1 VLFGQIIIY
10 TKKDIVM
17 KNTPLHFAA
26 LALLFAIPSAAF
38 AQTYIGVSGGVTLPS
53 DSKNTGTFT
62 AAVPATAT
70 AGAIPADTSLAWD
83 TDFKNGYNVSG
94 QFGYRLDGGLRIEA
108 EGFYQRHG
116 INGHSNLAVGGAVID
131 GADVSVLTRGA
142 PAATNPTVGTV
153 LNSGIGSVKSYGA
166 FANMYYDLN
175 AGGSFQ
181 PYVGG
186 GIGIARNTV
195 DFQPSNVNVG
205 KGSDTNLAYQLV
217 AGASYKIS
225 PSFELFGQYNY
236 RDLGKNKFALTLLP
250 ADLEVKTKQSV
261 FSLGVRIPFGG
272 K

>member
-1 VLFGQIIIY
+1 
-10 TKKDIVM
+10 M
-17 KNTPLHFAA
+17 KITPLHLAA
-26 LALLFAIPSAAF
+26 LAAIFAMPSAAF
-38 AQTYIGVSGGVTLPS
+38 AQTDLGVSGGVTLPS

-62 AAVPATAT
+62 ASVPVTATAT
-70 AGAIPADTSLAWD
+70 AIPADTSLAWD
-83 TDFKNGYNVSG
+83 TDFKKGYNISG

-116 INGHSNLAVGGAVID
+116 INGHSNLAVGGANID

-142 PAATNPTVGTV
+142 PAAGNPTVGTV

-175 AGGSFQ
+175 PSGSFS

-195 DFQPSNVNVG
+195 DFKPSNVNVG
-205 KGSDTNLAYQLV
+205 KGSDTNLAFQLG
-217 AGASYKIS
+217 AGATYKIS

-250 ADLEVKTKQSV
+250 ANLEVETKQSS